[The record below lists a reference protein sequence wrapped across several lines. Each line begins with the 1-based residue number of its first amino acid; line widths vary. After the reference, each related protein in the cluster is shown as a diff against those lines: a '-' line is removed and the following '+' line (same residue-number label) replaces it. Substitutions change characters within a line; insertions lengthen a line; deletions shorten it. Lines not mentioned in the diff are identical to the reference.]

1 MNRSIKAGDNVMVK
15 FNHSINAPVSA
26 HKVHTVLE
34 VYPDKTMLLK
44 GFPEPVKIEM
54 FDKMVINRKAMK
66 AYK

>member
-15 FNHSINAPVSA
+15 FNHSINAPVSV

-34 VYPDKTMLLK
+34 VYPDNKMLLK
-44 GFPEPVKIEM
+44 GFPEPVNIEM